1 MLAVPGG
8 ARRRIE
14 RSRVKPSVRVAI
26 ITRFSILIE
35 KHVHSWKLLRNPLDP
50 RSWLRPRNP
59 SLAEKT
65 AYLFAPARLEAR
77 FRRFEALLL
86 PSIAAQTRP
95 AEHIVLSSTLL
106 PAPYRDRLEA
116 LSRRFGFRLHF
127 AGTDRLVDRILVQDG
142 LLAKTGAGRLATVRV
157 DDDDAIATTFVARVE
172 RFAHLDVDDY
182 VLSFP
187 KGVYLDQ
194 RRSPSLYA
202 PVVQSNIACGLTR
215 VLRRRGR
222 TLSVYAVGNHNF
234 VHHALPVLQIPD
246 PDMYLMTTHADNV
259 SHRLLLR
266 RLPGG
271 KPLTPEAAARLGQ
284 RFGVDLAEA

>member
-1 MLAVPGG
+1 MKV
-8 ARRRIE
+8 RQ
-14 RSRVKPSVRVAI
+14 VKPRVRICI

-35 KHVHSWKLLRNPLDP
+35 QQVHSWRILRNPLDP
-50 RSWLRPRNP
+50 RTWLRPRKP
-59 SLAEKT
+59 TLEEKA
-65 AYLFAPARLEAR
+65 AYLFAPDRLEAR

-86 PSIAAQTRP
+86 PSVAAQTRA

-106 PAPYRDRLEA
+106 PRVWRDRLEA
-116 LSRRFGFRLHF
+116 LSARHGFRLHF
-127 AGTDRLVDRILVQDG
+127 AGSDRQVDRILVEDG
-142 LLAKTGAGRLATVRV
+142 LIDMAGTDRLATIRV

-172 RFAHLDVDDY
+172 RFSQLNIDDY

-187 KGVYLDQ
+187 KGIYLDQ
-194 RRSPSLYA
+194 RVAPNVFA

-215 VLRRRGR
+215 VLRKRGR

-234 VHHALPVLQIPD
+234 VHHSLPVLQIPD

-271 KPLTPEAAARLGQ
+271 KPLTPEATLELRT
-284 RFGVDLAEA
+284 RFGVDLPGA